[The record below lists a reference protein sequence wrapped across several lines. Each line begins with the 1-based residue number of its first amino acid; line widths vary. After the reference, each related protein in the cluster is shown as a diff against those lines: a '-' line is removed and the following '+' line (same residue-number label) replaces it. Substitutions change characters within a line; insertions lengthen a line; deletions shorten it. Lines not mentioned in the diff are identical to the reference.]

1 MLWLCLSHVDPI
13 TWPSSGGADEGLG
26 VCVQAQRET
35 AGRALLV
42 HAGGDMMEGPLWPG
56 AEPAAAG
63 VIAQWTEMEPE
74 LKPGWYLS
82 TL

>member
-1 MLWLCLSHVDPI
+1 
-13 TWPSSGGADEGLG
+13 
-26 VCVQAQRET
+26 
-35 AGRALLV
+35 
-42 HAGGDMMEGPLWPG
+42 MEGPLWPG

-74 LKPGWYLS
+74 LKLGWYLS

>member
-1 MLWLCLSHVDPI
+1 
-13 TWPSSGGADEGLG
+13 
-26 VCVQAQRET
+26 
-35 AGRALLV
+35 
-42 HAGGDMMEGPLWPG
+42 MEGPPWPG
-56 AEPAAAG
+56 AEPAAIG